1 MTLARLRQLVLAD
14 ASPATADT
22 LAHILGLGPPYLDP
36 GIDFF
41 GLTNRVYALGDQFLE
56 IVIPVTPEA
65 PVQRFLKR
73 GGPEGPPGG
82 YMVLIQLG
90 DVAAARARADAAGI
104 RRVWDGEHEDITASH
119 LHPADIGAAIVSI
132 DEARPPE
139 SWRWAGPDWR
149 AKAVPGRIT
158 GATLT
163 SPDPARLAAR
173 WAALIGRPAEDGHIR
188 LDDAG
193 LYFREG
199 EAERLAAFH
208 LEIPDPAAA
217 RERAG
222 ACGAALTEQ
231 GVRLAGV
238 ELILSAC

>member
-1 MTLARLRQLVLAD
+1 MSDTRLRQLVLAD
-14 ASPATADT
+14 PDPATADA
-22 LAHILGLGPPYLDP
+22 LAAILGLGAPFIDP
-36 GIDFF
+36 DIAGF

-56 IVIPVTPEA
+56 VVIPVTPEA

-73 GGPEGPPGG
+73 GGPDGHPGG
-82 YMVLIQLG
+82 YMVLVQTSDL
-90 DVAAARARADAAGI
+90 AAARARADAAGI
-104 RRVWDGEHEDITASH
+104 RRVWDGSFEDISASH

-149 AKAVPGRIT
+149 ANAVPGRIT

-163 SPDPARLAAR
+163 SPDPGPLAAR
-173 WAALIGRPAEDGHIR
+173 WASVLGRPAEDGHIR

-193 LYFREG
+193 LYFRDG
-199 EAERLAAFH
+199 SAERLAAFH
-208 LEIPDPAAA
+208 LEIPGPAAA
-217 RERAG
+217 RERARAHG
-222 ACGAALTEQ
+222 VEVTEA
-231 GVRLAGV
+231 GFRLAGV